1 MSHQSRH
8 GSSAGHCEPEA
19 VPYPKQTR
27 HIPCQLPPDPCWARV
42 PLGFSSCILLFPSLR
57 AGLSL
62 LKQEGAGGALSVLF
76 SAPQP
81 RFPLS
86 LQVCGQTDLPAK
98 VNRSSFLCQGHT
110 GMVAPAQG
118 PALLCHSVLLWG
130 EKIHPSL
137 FCLCGRDS
145 SHGTEVPQHRPW
157 EKVDLKTVV
166 GDCLNI
172 SPFFFIRLRGFAVSV
187 TPLRDR
193 SSSLFGCEYL
203 TSF

>member
-1 MSHQSRH
+1 M
-8 GSSAGHCEPEA
+8 A
-19 VPYPKQTR
+19 
-27 HIPCQLPPDPCWARV
+27 
-42 PLGFSSCILLFPSLR
+42 LGFSSCILLFPSLR

-86 LQVCGQTDLPAK
+86 LHVCGQTDLPAK
-98 VNRSSFLCQGHT
+98 INRSSFLCQGHT
-110 GMVAPAQG
+110 GMVALAQG
-118 PALLCHSVLLWG
+118 PVLLRHSVLLWG
-130 EKIHPSL
+130 GGKIHPSL
-137 FCLCGRDS
+137 FASVAGDC
-145 SHGTEVPQHRPW
+145 SHGTEVPRHQPW
-157 EKVDLKTVV
+157 EKVDLKAVV

-172 SPFFFIRLRGFAVSV
+172 YPFFFIRLRGFAVSV

>member
-27 HIPCQLPPDPCWARV
+27 HIPCQLPPHPCWARV

-118 PALLCHSVLLWG
+118 PALLCRSVLLWG

-137 FCLCGRDS
+137 FASVAEIAATGLRYPSTGPGRK
-145 SHGTEVPQHRPW
+145 W
-157 EKVDLKTVV
+157 
-166 GDCLNI
+166 I
-172 SPFFFIRLRGFAVSV
+172 
-187 TPLRDR
+187 
-193 SSSLFGCEYL
+193 
-203 TSF
+203 